1 MEFLNYPIDVDFLPK
16 AEETPLQRVEKDYL
30 KVLRIE
36 WLITIGIL
44 LIGILALVFFTPWLS
59 NVFGVALAI
68 LGWIMFALVYFLLQT
83 KAFSTKAYAVRDRD
97 IIYRSGWIIQ
107 RTRTSPFNRIQ
118 HSSISSSFFERK
130 FGLATLV
137 LFCAGTDDADL
148 RIPGLKETDANNI
161 KEWITQKIVNEQ
173 QPAT

>member
-1 MEFLNYPIDVDFLPK
+1 MEFLNYPVEVDLLPK
-16 AEETPLQRVEKDYL
+16 AEETPLQPVEKDYL

-36 WLITIGIL
+36 WLITICVL
-44 LIGILALVFFTPWLS
+44 LIGIIVLVFFTPWLR
-59 NVFGVALAI
+59 NVFGVALTFI
-68 LGWIMFALVYFLLQT
+68 GWIMFAFIYFLLQT
-83 KAFSTKAYAVRDRD
+83 KAFKTKAYAVREKD

-148 RIPGLKETDANNI
+148 RIPGLKEADANNI